1 MKELWQGFCLLPFH
15 ISVKASL
22 LSGSLVASDSIL
34 LEQSV
39 CAENNL
45 IPLLNTAEEE
55 KGDMPPYALI
65 PPIGANKL
73 PNSEIT
79 VRKEVVKIL

>member
-1 MKELWQGFCLLPFH
+1 M
-15 ISVKASL
+15 ASN
-22 LSGSLVASDSIL
+22 SIL

-45 IPLLNTAEEE
+45 IPLFNTTEEG

-65 PPIGANKL
+65 PPRGANKL
-73 PNSEIT
+73 PNSEII